1 MTSKPEKQAIEETLK
16 KIKTDHSV
24 ASIASPFETG
34 TISKDG
40 SVAYADITYKKAA
53 DDITEASVS
62 HIKHSLSA
70 AGDKAC
76 RRSSAVMCQAGVEVG
91 GVSEIVGVVLA
102 FVVLAITFGSLVI
115 AGLPI
120 VTALIGLGVS
130 VALTLIGTQVFTI
143 ASVSL
148 SLSGMI
154 GLAVGIDYAL
164 FIFTKH
170 RQFLGEGVQKMNRS
184 LRLRERLAAPSFLR
198 D

>member
-1 MTSKPEKQAIEETLK
+1 
-16 KIKTDHSV
+16 
-24 ASIASPFETG
+24 
-34 TISKDG
+34 
-40 SVAYADITYKKAA
+40 
-53 DDITEASVS
+53 
-62 HIKHSLSA
+62 IKHSLSA
-70 AGDKAC
+70 AGDKGLQTELSGDVPGAD
-76 RRSSAVMCQAGVEVG
+76 VEVG

-130 VALTLIGTQVFTI
+130 VALTLIGTQIFTI

-170 RQFLGEGVQKMNRS
+170 RQFLGEGVQKNES
-184 LRLRERLAAPSFLR
+184 IAKAAGTAGSAVVFAGLTVIVALCGLT
-198 D
+198 